1 MDNRK
6 LEKGTV
12 NTEPPMWQFR
22 AVAVYD
28 FYQGRQRQRDGWPWH
43 SYAVGEIF
51 YVIAQNGECWLAI
64 NEDDPKMKTA
74 CIWGKHF
81 ARLEQ

>member
-6 LEKGTV
+6 LERGTV
-12 NTEPPMWQFR
+12 NTEPPMWMFR

-28 FYQGRQRQRDGWPWH
+28 FYQGRQRQRDG
-43 SYAVGEIF
+43 YATGEVF
-51 YVIAQNGECWLAI
+51 YVIAQDGECWLAI
-64 NEDDPKMKTA
+64 NEGDPKMKTA

-81 ARLEQ
+81 TRLVQ